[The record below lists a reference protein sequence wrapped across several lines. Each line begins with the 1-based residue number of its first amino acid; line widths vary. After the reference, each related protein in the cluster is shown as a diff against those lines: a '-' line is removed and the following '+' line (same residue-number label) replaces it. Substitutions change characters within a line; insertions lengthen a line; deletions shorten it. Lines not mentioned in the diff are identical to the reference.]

1 MRRLGKLID
10 ACLFLLA
17 WQLNSHQSGDGP
29 PEASERASKPVRNP
43 KKKKV
48 HDDIGAQTRGSRL
61 FTAMLGSFTL
71 SASLPKTAHPLAIS
85 VQHARA
91 KTELCEIAAAP

>member
-1 MRRLGKLID
+1 MVRQKR
-10 ACLFLLA
+10 
-17 WQLNSHQSGDGP
+17 
-29 PEASERASKPVRNP
+29 ASERANQYEIL